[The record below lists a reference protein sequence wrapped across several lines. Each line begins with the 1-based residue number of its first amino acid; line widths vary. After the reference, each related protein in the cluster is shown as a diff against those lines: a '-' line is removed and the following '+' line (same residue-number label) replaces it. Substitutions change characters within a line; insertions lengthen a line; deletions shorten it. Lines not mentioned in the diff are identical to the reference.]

1 MEFKQSNCECMKGVS
16 SEAVSLA
23 GQLELGKLI
32 YLFSD
37 NHVTLFTG
45 GGRK

>member
-1 MEFKQSNCECMKGVS
+1 MEGVS
-16 SEAVSLA
+16 SEAASFA

>member
-1 MEFKQSNCECMKGVS
+1 MEGVS
-16 SEAVSLA
+16 SEAASFA
-23 GQLELGKLI
+23 WKLELGKLI
-32 YLFSD
+32 YFFSD